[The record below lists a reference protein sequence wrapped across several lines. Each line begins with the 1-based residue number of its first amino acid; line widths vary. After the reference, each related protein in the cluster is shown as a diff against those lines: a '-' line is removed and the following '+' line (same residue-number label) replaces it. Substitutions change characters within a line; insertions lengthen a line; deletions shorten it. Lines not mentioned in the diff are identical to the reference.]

1 MTDQKGA
8 SGIGYILSICLVAAL
23 GGILFGY
30 DTAVISGAIDSI
42 TTYFDLSS
50 TMKGWAVSSVVIGSI
65 VGALGAGYLANT
77 LGRRMTMMMAA
88 ALFLVSALGSALAP
102 AFWFYIILRLV
113 GGVAVGIASVVS
125 PMYMGE
131 LAPQHWRGR
140 TLSMFQQS
148 LVVGQTIVFFVNY
161 FIARDVGQTWLDNYG
176 WRWMLGSEAIPA
188 VLFAALLLLVPESP
202 RWCIMHGQQDRARRI
217 LARFTPQKDIEPM
230 VEEVRNS
237 LDEGKSSGRRAMNRQ
252 LRQEKRGS
260 RSALKKPVMMGIA
273 LVGIFLSAA
282 QQFSGINV
290 VMYYAPTVLSS
301 VTDSTG
307 SALLQTG
314 YIGLIF
320 IVGNLAGMYL
330 IDRAGRVRLLTIG
343 SLACIVSMAVLG
355 TVFWF
360 DVQGYTAMIAIMVY
374 VTGYAI
380 SWGCCSWAL
389 LSEIFPN
396 AIRESGM
403 ALAMGAQ
410 WTAGFIVA
418 QTFPMMRGSEWLNDV
433 FNGAFPFWLFGA
445 ITLVS
450 LFIVWRF
457 VPETK
462 GVPLESMERL
472 MSEKFRQGRVN
483 NFSQYREGDAQT
495 ARA

>member
-1 MTDQKGA
+1 MKEQTSAGL
-8 SGIGYILSICLVAAL
+8 GYILAICLVAAL

-42 TTYFDLSS
+42 TEHFGLSP

-65 VGALGAGYLANT
+65 FGALGAGWLANV
-77 LGRRMTMMMAA
+77 LGRKLTMMTA
-88 ALFLVSALGSALAP
+88 ALLFLISALGSALAP
-102 AFWFYIILRLV
+102 SFWVYIVLRVV

-161 FIARDVGQTWLDNYG
+161 FIARDAASEWLTDYG
-176 WRWMLGSEAIPA
+176 WRWMLGSEMIPA
-188 VLFAALLLLVPESP
+188 LLFGLLLLLVPESP
-202 RWCIMHGQQDRARRI
+202 RWCIMHGQTDRARRI
-217 LARFTPQKDIEPM
+217 LKRFTAGEEIDRM
-230 VEEVRNS
+230 VEEVRDS
-237 LDEGKSSGRRAMNRQ
+237 LDGGRSSGRRAMNRQ
-252 LRQEKRGS
+252 RRDERRSS
-260 RSALKKPVMMGIA
+260 RSAIRRPIMMGIA

-290 VMYYAPTVLSS
+290 VMYYAPTVLSG

-314 YIGLIF
+314 YVGLVF
-320 IVGNLAGMYL
+320 ILGNALGMYL
-330 IDRAGRVRLLTIG
+330 IDRAGRVRLLSIG
-343 SLACIVSMAVLG
+343 SIACIASMAVLG
-355 TVFWF
+355 AIFWF

-374 VTGYAI
+374 VVGYAI

-396 AIRESGM
+396 SIRDAGM
-403 ALAMGAQ
+403 AMAMGAQ

-418 QTFPMMRGSEWLNDV
+418 QTFPMMRGSDWLNNV

-445 ITLVS
+445 ITLGS
-450 LFIVWRF
+450 LLIVWRF

-462 GVPLESMERL
+462 GVPLESMESL
-472 MSEKFRQGRVN
+472 MREKFKRGRVK
-483 NFSQYREGDAQT
+483 SVDGYRKGGT
-495 ARA
+495 AAA

>member
-1 MTDQKGA
+1 MTDHSTQ
-8 SGIGYILSICLVAAL
+8 SGIGYIFAICLVAAL

-30 DTAVISGAIDSI
+30 DTAVISGAIDGI
-42 TTYFDLSS
+42 TRHFDLSP
-50 TMKGWAVSSVVIGSI
+50 TLKGWAVSSVVIGSI
-65 VGALGAGYLANT
+65 AGALGAGWLANV
-77 LGRRMTMMMAA
+77 LGRRMTMMTAA
-88 ALFLVSALGSALAP
+88 VLFLISAIGSALAP
-102 AFWFYIILRLV
+102 DFLIYILLRLV

-161 FIARDVGQTWLDNYG
+161 FIARDAAEAWLTDYG

-188 VLFAALLLLVPESP
+188 VLFGLLLLLVPESP
-202 RWCIMHGQQDRARRI
+202 RWCIMRGQYDRARGI
-217 LARFTPQKDIEPM
+217 LKRFTPSDQVEPM
-230 VEEVRNS
+230 VEDVRRS
-237 LDEGKSSGRRAMNRQ
+237 LDEGNSTGRRAMNRQ
-252 LRQEKRGS
+252 RRDEQRSS
-260 RSALKKPVMMGIA
+260 RSALRRPIMMGIA

-282 QQFSGINV
+282 QQFSGVNV

-301 VTDSTG
+301 VTDSTD

-314 YIGLIF
+314 FIGIVFIF
-320 IVGNLAGMYL
+320 GNLAGMYM
-330 IDRAGRVRLLTIG
+330 IDRMGRIKLLTVG
-343 SLACIVSMAVLG
+343 SLACIASMVLLG
-355 TVFWF
+355 AIFWF
-360 DVQGYTAMIAIMVY
+360 DIQGYTAMLAIMVY
-374 VTGYAI
+374 VVGYAI
-380 SWGCCSWAL
+380 SWGCCSWTL

-396 AIRESGM
+396 AIRGSGM
-403 ALAMGAQ
+403 AMAMGAQ

-418 QTFPMMRGSEWLNDV
+418 QTFPMMRGSEWLNAI

-450 LFIVWRF
+450 LLLVWRF

-462 GVPLESMERL
+462 GIPLEGMESL
-472 MSEKFRQGRVN
+472 MREKFKRGRVRQRDAYRQG
-483 NFSQYREGDAQT
+483 EAAT
-495 ARA
+495 T